1 MCLIFIMF
9 RSFVGS
15 FCFVAEVT
23 KRFLERVRECVGI
36 WDKTR
41 VDKLL
46 VLLLTKTWNQLWKF
60 VKINKPHIFHAF
72 ENVPYKSRLTE
83 NNQVKDEAWDR
94 RVYVVCLGM

>member
-46 VLLLTKTWNQLWKF
+46 VLLLTKTWNQL
-60 VKINKPHIFHAF
+60 
-72 ENVPYKSRLTE
+72 
-83 NNQVKDEAWDR
+83 
-94 RVYVVCLGM
+94 